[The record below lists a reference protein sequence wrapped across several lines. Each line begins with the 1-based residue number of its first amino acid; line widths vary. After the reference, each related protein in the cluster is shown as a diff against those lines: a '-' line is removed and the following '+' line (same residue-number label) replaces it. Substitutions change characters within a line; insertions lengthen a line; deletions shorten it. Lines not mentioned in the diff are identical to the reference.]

1 VYRRSPGA
9 THLTDTF
16 EAPEFALHADRDGA
30 VATISVQ
37 GELDVATAPDLIA
50 AIGALEPG
58 YDELVIDLSQCSF
71 FASSGISVLLD
82 ENARATAAGFRF
94 VVVKAPPEVQR
105 IFDLTSLE
113 DIITFRER

>member
-1 VYRRSPGA
+1 
-9 THLTDTF
+9 LTDTF
-16 EAPEFALHADRDGA
+16 EAPEFALHAHRDGPIATVA
-30 VATISVQ
+30 VE

-50 AIGALEPG
+50 AIKALEPG
-58 YDELVIDLSQCSF
+58 YEELVIDLSACSF

>member
-1 VYRRSPGA
+1 M
-9 THLTDTF
+9 TDIF
-16 EAPEFALHADRDGA
+16 EAPEFAIHADRSGP
-30 VATISVQ
+30 VATVAVV

-58 YDELVIDLSQCSF
+58 YEELVIDLSACSF

-82 ENARATAAGFRF
+82 ENARATAEGFRF

-105 IFDLTSLE
+105 IFDLTSL
-113 DIITFRER
+113 DDMITFREA

>member
-1 VYRRSPGA
+1 
-9 THLTDTF
+9 LTDTF
-16 EAPEFALHADRDGA
+16 EAPEFALHADRRGP
-30 VATISVQ
+30 VATVAVK

-58 YDELVIDLSQCSF
+58 YEELVIDLSECSF

-82 ENARATAAGFRF
+82 ENARAESQGFKL

-113 DIITFRER
+113 AIITFREP